1 MDVEHR
7 APPSDTRHAPLAHA
21 CLRAPRRVQRAADAH
36 RDAAQ
41 PSESYAKE
49 LLGLGVTVPG
59 SAFDDVFCRILLG
72 SLVCCVQVL
81 LTGCTDATVPTATRP
96 STFDGSA

>member
-1 MDVEHR
+1 M
-7 APPSDTRHAPLAHA
+7 
-21 CLRAPRRVQRAADAH
+21 PRRSSVRAEPPTLLNM
-36 RDAAQ
+36 RK
-41 PSESYAKE
+41 PSKKYAKE